1 MDEQSALMQ
10 TSQPVT
16 KFSIFCWTLFDWA
29 HNAFPTVIISFVFSI
44 YFTREIAHNKVQGTA
59 DWGWAIAISGIAVA
73 LLSPIFG
80 SISDHTGR
88 RKPWIAFFM
97 LVNVFFTA
105 MLWFAT
111 PSTHNILMTLVFV
124 AIANAAYE
132 FTQIFYNSMMV
143 SIAPPSMIGRISG
156 WGWGMGY
163 CGGLLCLIIALAVF
177 IESKWLDSTN
187 GLDVRATTLFVAAW
201 FIVFSIPLFRYTPDI
216 RKTGKSIRSAC
227 RAGLCELVTTFKEI
241 RHYRNIFLFLIAHLL
256 YTDGLNS
263 IFVFAGVFAAG
274 AFHMTY
280 SEILVFAIVLNVT
293 AGLGAAVFAF
303 VDDKIGPKFTVC
315 VSIISIVILGI
326 IAISITSV
334 TWFWVVGALLGIFV
348 GPTQAASRSYMAR
361 IAPRHL
367 LNQMFGIYQL
377 SGNITAFIGPLLVAG
392 FTEMY
397 RSQRIG
403 LSTALGLMLIGL
415 VLLLFVAKPPKRDAH
430 HLSK

>member
-1 MDEQSALMQ
+1 MDDQSALME
-10 TSQPVT
+10 TTRPVT
-16 KFSIFCWTLFDWA
+16 KFGIFCWALFDWA
-29 HNAFPTVIISFVFSI
+29 HNAFPTVIITFVFST
-44 YFTREIAHNKVQGTA
+44 YFTRAIAHNEIQGTA
-59 DWGWAIAISGIAVA
+59 DWGWTIAVSGIVVA
-73 LLSPIFG
+73 ILAPFLG

-97 LVNVFFTA
+97 LVSVFFTA

-111 PSTHNILMTLVFV
+111 PSTDNIVMALAFV

-143 SIAPPSMIGRISG
+143 SIAPPKMIGRISG

-163 CGGLLCLIIALAVF
+163 FGGLVCLIIALVVF
-177 IESKWLDSTN
+177 IEPKWLGSAN
-187 GLDVRATTLFVAAW
+187 GLDVRATTLFVAGW
-201 FIVFSIPLFRYTPDI
+201 FIVFSIPIFLYTPDI
-216 RKTGKSIRSAC
+216 HKTNKGILTAC
-227 RAGLCELVTTFKEI
+227 KDGLIELGTTFKEI
-241 RHYRNIFLFLIAHLL
+241 KNYKKVFLFLLAHLL

-280 SEILVFAIVLNVT
+280 SQILIFAIVLNIT
-293 AGLGAAVFAF
+293 AGIGACAFAF
-303 VDDKIGPKFTVC
+303 VDDKVGPKFTVC
-315 VSIISIVILGI
+315 ISIIAIVILGI
-326 IAISITSV
+326 VAVSITSI

-377 SGNITAFIGPLLVAG
+377 SGNITAFIGPILVAA

-397 RSQRIG
+397 QSQRVG
-403 LSTALGLMLIGL
+403 LSAALGLMFIGL
-415 VLLLFVAKPPKRDAH
+415 ILLLFVPKPQKY
-430 HLSK
+430 K